1 MPKNNEIEKLV
12 EILQSQTKTYS
23 SKQIKSAIMAEG
35 YSEEVANA
43 VVEKLYPTK
52 QQEDLLNK
60 QKDFIQANETNKTK
74 MKDTTEEEEESH
86 KPHRYNRGIE
96 KKPEEI
102 IEERDHFKDV
112 NYLIGE
118 LKNLGDIKSPE
129 INTPELFNKE
139 DNTAGEISVVK
150 KENIETQITKLK
162 EEIAKIKITVEDE
175 EKVQTDKGKII
186 NLKDY
191 PRRDW
196 HIYKD
201 KGKTIAEIKE
211 EQINKLRD
219 QITELRKSSRGGQR
233 EEQKETGSERMREK
247 YKERE
252 AEREYTSTAAENI
265 YTQMKKNPNIY
276 DEEIDKTKGKEANET
291 EEVQEVKKIEKKK
304 IKEELQE
311 PETEFN
317 LDSETQDINS
327 VDLNS
332 NLEEEFN
339 LNLNLDET
347 PVKGKDKKKK

>member
-23 SKQIKSAIMAEG
+23 SKQIKSAILAEG
-35 YSEEVANA
+35 YSEEVADS
-43 VVEKLYPTK
+43 VIEKLYPTK
-52 QQEDLLNK
+52 QQEDLYTK
-60 QKDFIQANETNKTK
+60 QKEFIEANENEKTK
-74 MKDTTEEEEESH
+74 MKDVAEEEKENYKSKRYDREAYKKQIEIKEE
-86 KPHRYNRGIE
+86 K
-96 KKPEEI
+96 
-102 IEERDHFKDV
+102 DHFKDV

-118 LKNLGDIKSPE
+118 LKNLGDVKSPE
-129 INTPELFNKE
+129 INAPELFNKE

-150 KENIETQITKLK
+150 KENFETQITKLK
-162 EEIAKIKITVEDE
+162 EEIAKIKIVDEDY

-219 QITELRKSSRGGQR
+219 QITELRRSSRGGSQR
-233 EEQKETGSERMREK
+233 EELQESNSERMREK
-247 YKERE
+247 HKEKE
-252 AEREYTSTAAENI
+252 LEREYTSTAAENI

-276 DEEIDKTKGKEANET
+276 ENEENKSKET
-291 EEVQEVKKIEKKK
+291 EKITEEKKIEKKK
-304 IKEELQE
+304 IKDEMQE
-311 PETEFN
+311 PEFN
-317 LDSETQDINS
+317 LDSETQDLNS

-347 PVKGKDKKKK
+347 PVKGKEKKKK